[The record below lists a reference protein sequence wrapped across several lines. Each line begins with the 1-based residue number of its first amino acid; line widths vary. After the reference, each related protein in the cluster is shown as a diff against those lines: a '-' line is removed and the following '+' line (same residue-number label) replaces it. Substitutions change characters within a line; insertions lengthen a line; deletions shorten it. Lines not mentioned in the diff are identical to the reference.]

1 MHTLP
6 LPKMTENQP
15 TGNRKPETGKASP
28 GFGQPAPAAPQSP
41 NPPAASA
48 LSSAPSARPR
58 LRGSQLSFL
67 LRVTPP
73 ALESEREYGIPACI
87 TIAQAIL
94 ESSTPQFG
102 WGSSSLFRLANNP
115 FGIKYSHR
123 STVSTPS
130 TPSTG
135 PQAEEVEEDSGFV
148 EASTWE
154 VIGGVKEQVPAQFQ
168 RFSSLAEAFRA
179 HARLLRSPRYRRAY
193 EVRHDWNQFAE
204 KLGPKRSEHDPDH
217 CGYSTNPSY
226 SAILTS
232 LVRVYRL
239 DDPRLLEWLESGKD
253 PGAALRPPQSAA
265 RGQPS

>member
-1 MHTLP
+1 
-6 LPKMTENQP
+6 MTENQP
-15 TGNRKPETGKASP
+15 TGNRKPETGKVIP
-28 GFGQPAPAAPQSP
+28 GFGQPPPAAPQSP
-41 NPPAASA
+41 KPPAASA
-48 LSSAPSARPR
+48 LSSTPSARPH
-58 LRGSQLSFL
+58 LSGTQLSFL

-135 PQAEEVEEDSGFV
+135 PQAEQGEEDSGFV

-154 VIGGVKEQVPAQFQ
+154 VINGVKEQAPAQFQ

-193 EVRHDWNQFAE
+193 EVRHEWKQFAE

>member
-1 MHTLP
+1 MERGRRRVHTLP
-6 LPKMTENQP
+6 LPKMTEKHPNE
-15 TGNRKPETGKASP
+15 NRKPETGKASP
-28 GFGQPAPAAPQSP
+28 GFGQPAL
-41 NPPAASA
+41 AASS
-48 LSSAPSARPR
+48 LSSAPSGRPR
-58 LRGSQLSFL
+58 LSGPQLSFL

-73 ALESEREYGIPACI
+73 ALQSEREHEIPACV

-94 ESSTPQFG
+94 ESATPQFG

-115 FGIKYSHR
+115 FGIECSHPPTA
-123 STVSTPS
+123 SIPS

-135 PQAEEVEEDSGFV
+135 PQAEEAEELKEANEDSGSV

-154 VIGGVKEQVPAQFQ
+154 VVNGVKEQAPAQFQ
-168 RFSSLAEAFRA
+168 RFPSLTEAFRA

-193 EVRHDWNQFAE
+193 EARHDWKQFAE

-226 SAILTS
+226 SALLAS

-239 DDPRLLEWLESGKD
+239 DDPRLLEWLESGID
-253 PGAALRPPQSAA
+253 PGPALSLQQSAA
-265 RGQPS
+265 R